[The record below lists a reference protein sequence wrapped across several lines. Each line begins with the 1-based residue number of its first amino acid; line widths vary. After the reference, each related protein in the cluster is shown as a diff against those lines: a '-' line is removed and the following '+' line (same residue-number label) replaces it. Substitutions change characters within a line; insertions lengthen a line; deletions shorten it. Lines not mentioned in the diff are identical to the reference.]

1 MRDGPSGERR
11 PTSGPMIRA
20 AFVIS
25 IAIVLT
31 GQWMLTYHRATW
43 QLAAALWLVAGGVLS
58 ILRLR
63 LPMGTPVAR
72 DRPSPTD
79 ERIAPWRL
87 ALLALALIGSA
98 IVGRAALLRPDDLDF
113 TELILFWLLAILVT
127 AVAFG
132 STDDW
137 RNDWSRVR
145 SSFRSDR
152 SELIAVVAVVA
163 VAFAVRVWHLG
174 RIPANLSGDEGTWGC
189 EGLALLDGRIGNPF
203 DTGWFG
209 FHNLSF
215 MPWGLSAKLL
225 GNTTAALRLPSVL
238 MGTCAVLATYLLA
251 RELWDRRLALA
262 AAALLAFGH
271 FHMHYSRLAVNNIL
285 DTVIAPLA
293 FWLLIRG
300 LRLRR
305 NDLAVSAGIVFGLG
319 WYAYLG
325 ARVASI
331 VAVAYVAFRCLG
343 ERGFLRTHWRRI
355 LLVGLAA
362 LVVMLPLLTVY
373 VDRPHLLTE
382 RSNQVGIFS
391 SGWLEREVGYTGRG
405 VVPILADQFRRALL
419 GFHYTLD
426 RVFWYD
432 PSIPMLDFVSAT
444 LLTLGLAWSPL
455 RRRDHGTLLSV
466 LWLGLAVF
474 FGWMITENP
483 PSSMRLIIS
492 APALALLAAWGLRHL
507 TDMAGSLFGASD
519 RRLDAA
525 TAIVVVVVCLINVHF
540 YFWVYTPKR
549 VFGNPDSEIATVLA
563 DRLDADDP
571 RPVYLFGPPLL
582 YWEFGAIRFLIP
594 EVDGRD
600 VPPADEQQNFEFD
613 VSRGARFVAISE
625 RLGELEATA
634 VRYPGGAESTVRSTV
649 DDRLLYVIYDLPS
662 PPSGR
667 GDRDG

>member
-1 MRDGPSGERR
+1 M
-11 PTSGPMIRA
+11 TRA
-20 AFVIS
+20 AFLIS
-25 IAIVLT
+25 IAIVLA
-31 GQWMLTYHRATW
+31 GQWMLTYHRASW
-43 QLAAALWLVAGGVLS
+43 QLAVGLWLAGGGVLS

-63 LPMGTPVAR
+63 LPTGMPVTP
-72 DRPSPTD
+72 DRWEPTT

-87 ALLALALIGSA
+87 AVLSGALVGSS
-98 IVGRAALLRPDDLDF
+98 IVGRAALVRPDDLDF
-113 TELILFWLLAILVT
+113 TDLTAFWLLAILVT

-132 STDDW
+132 STDSW
-137 RNDWSRVR
+137 RRDWSRVR
-145 SSFRSDR
+145 ALVRSDR
-152 SELIAVVAVVA
+152 GELLAVAVTVA
-163 VAFAVRVWHLG
+163 TAFAVRVWHLG

-203 DTGWFG
+203 ETGWFG

-238 MGTCAVLATYLLA
+238 LGTCAVLATYLLA

-271 FHMHYSRLAVNNIL
+271 FHMHYSRLAVNNIF
-285 DTVIAPLA
+285 DTVVAPLA
-293 FWLLIRG
+293 FWLLVRG

-305 NDLAVSAGIVFGLG
+305 DDLAVSAGLVLGLG

-362 LVVMLPLLTVY
+362 LVVMLPLLMVY
-373 VDRPHLLTE
+373 ADRPHLLTE

-426 RVFWYD
+426 RVFWYY
-432 PSIPMLDFVSAT
+432 PSIPLLDFVSAT
-444 LLTLGLAWSPL
+444 LLTFGLAWSPL
-455 RRRDHGTLLSV
+455 RRRDHGTVLIV
-466 LWLGLAVF
+466 LWLALAVF

-483 PSSMRLIIS
+483 PSSMRLVIA
-492 APALALLAAWGLRHL
+492 APALALIAAWGLRHL
-507 TDMAGSLFGASD
+507 TEMAGPLFGASD
-519 RRLDAA
+519 RRIGVVAA
-525 TAIVVVVVCLINVHF
+525 GVVVIVCLLNLHF
-540 YFWVYTPKR
+540 YFSVYTPKR

-563 DRLDADDP
+563 GRLDVDDP

-582 YWEFGAIRFLIP
+582 YWEFGTFKFLVP

-600 VPPADEQQNFEFD
+600 VPPEDEEPDFEFD
-613 VSRGARFVAISE
+613 VSRGARFVAMSE
-625 RLGELEATA
+625 RRDELEAITE
-634 VRYPGGAESTVRSTV
+634 RYPGGVESTVTSTV
-649 DDRLLYVIYDLPS
+649 DDRLLYVMYDLPAAAGARS
-662 PPSGR
+662 TR
-667 GDRDG
+667 ER

>member
-1 MRDGPSGERR
+1 M
-11 PTSGPMIRA
+11 TRA
-20 AFVIS
+20 AFLLS
-25 IAIVLT
+25 IATVLI
-31 GQWMLTYHRATW
+31 GQSMLTSHRASW
-43 QLAAALWLVAGGVLS
+43 QLAVGLWLAGGIVLS
-58 ILRLR
+58 VLRFR
-63 LPMGTPVAR
+63 LPIAAPVGPR
-72 DRPSPTD
+72 RSEPRT

-87 ALLALALIGSA
+87 AVLTAALLGSA
-98 IVGRAALLRPDDLDF
+98 IVGRAALVRPNDLDF
-113 TELILFWLLAILVT
+113 SDLMAFWLLAILV
-127 AVAFG
+127 AVVAFG
-132 STDDW
+132 SIDDW
-137 RNDWSRVR
+137 RSDWSRVR
-145 SSFRSDR
+145 SLVRSDR
-152 SELIAVVAVVA
+152 LELIAVAAIVA

-215 MPWGLSAKLL
+215 MPWGLSAKLF
-225 GNTTAALRLPSVL
+225 GNTAAALRLPSVL

-251 RELWDRRLALA
+251 RELWDRRLALT

-271 FHMHYSRLAVNNIL
+271 FHMHYSRLAVNNIF
-285 DTVIAPLA
+285 DTVVAPLA
-293 FWLLIRG
+293 FWLLVRG

-305 NDLAVSAGIVFGLG
+305 DDLAVSAGIVLGLG

-331 VAVAYVAFRCLG
+331 VAVVYVAVRCFS

-355 LLVGLAA
+355 LLVGTAA
-362 LVVMLPLLTVY
+362 LVVMLPLLMVY

-391 SGWLEREVGYTGRG
+391 SGWLEREVDFTGRG

-426 RVFWYD
+426 RVFWYY
-432 PSIPMLDFVSAT
+432 PRIPLLDFVSAT

-455 RRRDHGTLLSV
+455 RRRDHGAVLIV
-466 LWLGLAVF
+466 LWLALAVF

-483 PSSMRLIIS
+483 PSSMRLVIS
-492 APALALLAAWGLRHL
+492 APAVALLTAWGLRHL
-507 TDMAGSLFGASD
+507 TEMAGALFGASD
-519 RRLDAA
+519 RRLGLTTAA
-525 TAIVVVVVCLINVHF
+525 AVVVVCLINVHF
-540 YFWVYTPKR
+540 YFFVYTPKR

-563 DRLDADDP
+563 ARLDVDDP

-582 YWEFGAIRFLIP
+582 YWEFGTIRFLMP

-600 VPPADEQQNFEFD
+600 VPPKDEQAGFEFD
-613 VSRGARFVAISE
+613 VSRGARFVAMSE
-625 RLGELEATA
+625 RLDELEAIIE
-634 VRYPGGAESTVRSTV
+634 RYSGGVESSTTSNV
-649 DDRLLYVIYDLPS
+649 DGRLLYVMYELPA
-662 PPSGR
+662 PPEGR
-667 GDRDG
+667 LDRND